1 MLRHKLMHLLL
12 ASQKHNVIKSAAIII
27 YIYICIYIDIL
38 INIKITRP
46 LRNFF
51 KKIW

>member
-12 ASQKHNVIKSAAIII
+12 APQKHNVIKSAAIIN
-27 YIYICIYIDIL
+27 IYICIYIDIL